1 MANGF
6 LILST
11 GLVLLAGCSSAE
23 QKTERTN
30 QTIQSWKATVQLTSQ
45 LRESGAVPEQYA
57 RQTLD
62 VAAQELEMARQRLKE
77 ISR

>member
-23 QKTERTN
+23 QKIERTN
-30 QTIQSWKATVQLTSQ
+30 QTIQSWKATAQLTSQ
-45 LRESGAVPEQYA
+45 LRERGAVPEQYA
-57 RQTLD
+57 RQTFEA
-62 VAAQELEMARQRLKE
+62 AAQEMATARQRLKK